1 MEKKYRRGT
10 TGSNSTDQIIDNLY
24 TAINEVVDTLNSTSG
39 KQVPNNP
46 EGSLRV
52 VKQSNDTYIVAVKS
66 ADGWLVSDASS
77 PTEFPTGFR
86 FQTKLD

>member
-1 MEKKYRRGT
+1 MDKKFRRGT
-10 TGSNSTDQIIDNLY
+10 TGNSSTDGIIDNLY
-24 TAINEVVDTLNSTSG
+24 TAINEVIDALNSTSG
-39 KQVPNNP
+39 KQVPDNP

-66 ADGWLVSDASS
+66 ADGWLVSDSTATS
-77 PTEFPTGFR
+77 GFR